1 MVSQGWLGRVFGDPG
16 EAAAEAV
23 GRVRLRTLVLI
34 RWFAVAGQALT
45 LLGVHYG
52 FGFALPIGPALATVA
67 LSALFN
73 LAVGLGRPAGRRL
86 SARAAA
92 LHLGYDILQL
102 SALLMMTGG
111 LENPFTVL
119 ILAPVIVSA
128 TVLPRQHT
136 IALGLLTGAC
146 LSALAFMHLPV
157 PLDEPFR
164 PPLLYVAGIWE
175 ALILA
180 ILFIGVYVGSVT
192 EEARQMAD
200 ALAASQ
206 MALAREQRLSA
217 LGALAA
223 AAAHELGSPLG
234 TIAITAREM
243 ERNLPAGSP
252 LAADVEL
259 LIGQSDRCSEI
270 LAGLARRPEADGGPP
285 FARLPVSALV
295 EAAAEP
301 HLDPAV
307 ELVFDPAPA
316 AGGESEEGGEPS
328 PEPSPEPIV
337 PRRAEIIHG
346 LGNLIQNAVQHGRT
360 RAVATTRWSARE
372 ITVTVS
378 DDGPGFAPAVR
389 DRLGEPYL
397 SHDAGRRGGGEHMG
411 LGIFI
416 ARTLLGGTGARLS
429 FANRPGGGAEVTVSW
444 PRARLE
450 AEVA

>member
-1 MVSQGWLGRVFGDPG
+1 MVSQGWLGRVFGEPG
-16 EAAAEAV
+16 EAAAEAEAV

-45 LLGVHYG
+45 LLGVHFG

-73 LAVGLGRPAGRRL
+73 VAVSFGRPAGRRL

-111 LENPFTVL
+111 LENPFAVL

-136 IALGLLTGAC
+136 IALGFLTGAC
-146 LSALAFMHLPV
+146 LSALAFLHLPV

-180 ILFIGVYVGSVT
+180 TLFIGVYVGSVT
-192 EEARQMAD
+192 EEARRMSD

-243 ERNLPAGSP
+243 ARHLPPGSP

-259 LIGQSDRCSEI
+259 LIGQSDRCNEI

-285 FARLPVSALV
+285 FARLPVSAMV

-301 HLDPAV
+301 HQHPAI

-328 PEPSPEPIV
+328 PEPV
-337 PRRAEIIHG
+337 VARRAEIIHG

-360 RAVATTRWSARE
+360 RAVVATRWSARE

-378 DDGPGFAPAVR
+378 DDGPGFPPIVR

-397 SHDAGRRGGGEHMG
+397 SHDAGRRGDGEHMG

-416 ARTLLGGTGARLS
+416 ARTLLGRTGARIS

-450 AEVA
+450 VDA